1 MLFSSRNAIQDVFF
15 ENLVISIEAEYIFIN
30 FWANFLHILP
40 LKIWSHW
47 SSYKRPCLA
56 EFAAVVLPSLGAVQ
70 EATARA

>member
-1 MLFSSRNAIQDVFF
+1 MLFRSKNAIKDYFY
-15 ENLVISIEAEYIFIN
+15 ENLAIPMYT
-30 FWANFLHILP
+30 FWAIFFFYILP
-40 LKIWSHW
+40 LNIWSHW